1 MIQEFLVISPRG
13 DTLITKSY
21 SGAVNRTTTD
31 VFLRRAKRDPKKAP
45 PPIFQV
51 DGVTFCH
58 VQLNSMYFVFTTLKN
73 VQAATLIELLQ
84 RLSRVFKVVSP
95 SNACYRTF
103 PVLSRDD
110 R

>member
-31 VFLRRAKRDPKKAP
+31 TFLRRAKKDPKKAP
-45 PPIFQV
+45 PPIFQI

-84 RLSRVFKVVSP
+84 RLSRVFKVALPPTKMSCVG
-95 SNACYRTF
+95 
-103 PVLSRDD
+103 
-110 R
+110 